1 MIPINRFQEFSTQ
14 GQGRQG
20 RWLRTSK
27 TLKST
32 RHIMQNGVW
41 NHRLGFVSALVAGIS
56 LVNEAE
62 ATATRLNCRVG
73 EGIQSSLQAGLRPN
87 PPQRPCRYGLKADL
101 ISDWGLGVCVMQMC
115 PPWLMNRNRS
125 YYSES
130 FQRIYSHTLGHE
142 GLHQKVLF
150 ILFYMYE
157 YSACKFVCAPSV
169 RFVPREVRRGGWM
182 SWTWGCRQF

>member
-41 NHRLGFVSALVAGIS
+41 NHRLGFLSALVAGIS

-73 EGIQSSLQAGLRPN
+73 EGIQSSL
-87 PPQRPCRYGLKADL
+87 
-101 ISDWGLGVCVMQMC
+101 
-115 PPWLMNRNRS
+115 
-125 YYSES
+125 
-130 FQRIYSHTLGHE
+130 
-142 GLHQKVLF
+142 
-150 ILFYMYE
+150 
-157 YSACKFVCAPSV
+157 
-169 RFVPREVRRGGWM
+169 
-182 SWTWGCRQF
+182 